1 MKTAKLIGAWLAAS
15 VATFLLASV
24 VHSQFVMARLVAM
37 GVEIPAGLRAQTT
50 VGDIAGLAPAFL
62 PVVAVTLLLGFL
74 IAGFVLRFAP
84 NLRGLAFPVAGFAA
98 MAAMLLL
105 MQAVFKMTPI
115 AGARDTG
122 GWLLMLVAGGV
133 GGWLFARLRP

>member
-15 VATFLLASV
+15 LLTFLIASV

-37 GVEIPAGLRAQTT
+37 GTEIPVGLRAQTT
-50 VGDIAGLAPAFL
+50 LGDIAGLAPAFL

-74 IAGFVLRFAP
+74 IAGGVLRLT
-84 NLRGLAFPVAGFAA
+84 NGLRGIAFPVAGFVA
-98 MAAMLLL
+98 MAAMLAI
-105 MQAVFKMTPI
+105 MGAIFKMTPI

-122 GWLLMLVAGGV
+122 GWLLMLLAGGV
-133 GGWLFARLRP
+133 GGALFARLRP

>member
-15 VATFLLASV
+15 LLTFLLASV

-37 GVEIPAGLRAQTT
+37 GVDIPAGLRARTT
-50 VGDIAGLAPAFL
+50 LGDIAGLAPAFL

-74 IAGFVLRFAP
+74 IAGGVLRLMTG
-84 NLRGLAFPVAGFAA
+84 LRGIAFPVAGVAA
-98 MAAMLLL
+98 MGAMLLV

-122 GWLLMLVAGGV
+122 GWLLMLLAGGA
-133 GGWLFARLRP
+133 GGWLFGRLRP